1 MSGLQDWPSGDT
13 REEYLFG
20 KRGKSEEEPVDDAS
34 QEEALDE
41 APEEGTDSVTG
52 PGAFEGGDGLE
63 LAEEDIQREEALDD
77 PAQRLAEEL
86 EALNDRYLR
95 LAAEFDNY
103 RRRTRREQSELSAV
117 VQSELVR
124 RLLPTLDDLARVAA
138 TPTDS
143 ATVEALEQG
152 LDLIL
157 RNLLKE
163 LGDAGLTRTEA
174 LGAAFDPQVHQA
186 ILTADTEDQE
196 LDDTVSRVFVDGYEF
211 QGRLVCPAQVEVLKF
226 EPADEAE
233 E

>member
-1 MSGLQDWPSGDT
+1 M
-13 REEYLFG
+13 FG
-20 KRGKSEEEPVDDAS
+20 KRGKSEEEPVDDATP
-34 QEEALDE
+34 EEALDE
-41 APEEGTDSVTG
+41 APGEGTDSVTG

-77 PAQRLAEEL
+77 PAQRLAEEI

-163 LGDAGLTRTEA
+163 LGDAM
-174 LGAAFDPQVHQA
+174 
-186 ILTADTEDQE
+186 
-196 LDDTVSRVFVDGYEF
+196 LDCVFN
-211 QGRLVCPAQVEVLKF
+211 
-226 EPADEAE
+226 
-233 E
+233 